1 MGMFP
6 ALFPFFF
13 LAGVCGSAQTVMPL
27 EFSLHV
33 PTAQVM
39 VAGRPATMVIDT
51 AASITVLDSTF
62 ADGIAVAGKSV
73 KVKGAGREANARR
86 LDRIRLS
93 HEAEHGVDV
102 PAIAISL
109 ELLSGQMGRRI
120 DGIIG
125 AQFLE
130 RYVVEFDYQRKVAS
144 LHESNGF
151 KPPADWR
158 WVPIRLVEG
167 RPMVEGLLIGAGSQ
181 TYKGDFLLDT
191 GSNYGVTLLPV
202 FAERHM
208 LPPKGSPILEDP
220 SLGIAGPSPAVVFAM
235 GGFQLGEL
243 RFSRPYV
250 RARQGGRGENGGLIG
265 GALLRQLRFAIDYP
279 GKRLYYGQ
287 SVEFGRPFTLELAGM
302 RVSWYGADYS
312 QARVTEVLPGRAGA
326 KAGLRAGDEIVEPR
340 LNANQLAE
348 HLHKPNS
355 TVSLVVKRGGQ
366 TLRLELQLE
375 PLLGGEN

>member
-1 MGMFP
+1 MIP
-6 ALFPFFF
+6 ALFSFIF
-13 LAGVCGSAQTVMPL
+13 LAGVCGFSQTVMPL

-33 PTAQVM
+33 PTAEVM
-39 VAGRPATMVIDT
+39 VEGRPATMVIDT
-51 AASITVLDSTF
+51 AASITVLDSAF
-62 ADGIAVAGKSV
+62 ADGVSVASKSV

-93 HEAEHGVDV
+93 HRGEQGLDV

-125 AQFLE
+125 AHFLQ
-130 RYVVEFDYQRKVAS
+130 RYIVEFDYQRKVAS

-158 WVPIRLVEG
+158 MTTIRLAEG
-167 RPMVEGLLIGAGSQ
+167 RPMVEGLLIGTGSK

-191 GSNYGVTLLPV
+191 GSNYGVTLLPE

-208 LPPKGSPILEDP
+208 LPPKGSPMLEDP
-220 SLGIAGPSPAVVFAM
+220 SLGIAGPSPAVVFPM

-279 GKRLYYGQ
+279 GKRLYYTQ
-287 SVEFGRPFTLELAGM
+287 SAEYGRPFALELAGV
-302 RVSWYGADYS
+302 RVSWYGVDYS
-312 QARVTEVLPGRAGA
+312 QARVIEVLPGRAGA
-326 KAGLRAGDEIVEPR
+326 KAGLQAGDEIVEPR
-340 LNANQLAE
+340 LSANQLAE
-348 HLHKPNS
+348 HLRRPNS
-355 TVSLVVKRGGQ
+355 TTSLVVKRGGQ
-366 TLRLELQLE
+366 TLKLELQLK
-375 PLLGGEN
+375 PLLSVEN